1 MYLKTVR
8 SWIYQHN
15 GSKLMVLSKVQLLLP
30 IFKIFNLLSSTVE
43 RLQVAYRSLKRIGP
57 QGVSSE
63 MSGNIHFYG
72 MQFRSYDM
80 CSSMLLL
87 KFFVNCE
94 KHSTHSEYQRSDK
107 SSSLQEVKNNE
118 KSLNRQPQ
126 IVVTVALSG
135 WSFKRGLIIRLWL
148 GKFWCFGK
156 KVAYE
161 RCSHLEVRLYSLLF
175 LSFHESRSWCRCR
188 FRKINR
194 LTLSFRA
201 LSLWSQ
207 DIKRFFFQ
215 GKNMSNTSCP
225 KTGRCLLSKQT
236 HHSVNSL
243 VCSG

>member
-1 MYLKTVR
+1 
-8 SWIYQHN
+8 
-15 GSKLMVLSKVQLLLP
+15 
-30 IFKIFNLLSSTVE
+30 
-43 RLQVAYRSLKRIGP
+43 
-57 QGVSSE
+57 
-63 MSGNIHFYG
+63 
-72 MQFRSYDM
+72 
-80 CSSMLLL
+80 MLLL

-135 WSFKRGLIIRLWL
+135 WSFKRGLIIRLRL
-148 GKFWCFGK
+148 GKFWC
-156 KVAYE
+156 
-161 RCSHLEVRLYSLLF
+161 LEKRSLTRGARTWRF
-175 LSFHESRSWCRCR
+175 ACIRSWCRCR

-215 GKNMSNTSCP
+215 GKNMSNTPCP

-236 HHSVNSL
+236 HHSVNFV
-243 VCSG
+243 VCSGYICNCPWIIDPIQHPSPVFSNRERCFYDHQQTRQKVLD

>member
-1 MYLKTVR
+1 
-8 SWIYQHN
+8 
-15 GSKLMVLSKVQLLLP
+15 
-30 IFKIFNLLSSTVE
+30 
-43 RLQVAYRSLKRIGP
+43 
-57 QGVSSE
+57 
-63 MSGNIHFYG
+63 
-72 MQFRSYDM
+72 
-80 CSSMLLL
+80 MLLL

-107 SSSLQEVKNNE
+107 LSSLQEVKNNG

-135 WSFKRGLIIRLWL
+135 RSFKRGLIIRLWL

-175 LSFHESRSWCRCR
+175 LSFHESRSWCPCR

-215 GKNMSNTSCP
+215 GKNMSNTPCP

-236 HHSVNSL
+236 HHSVNFL
-243 VCSG
+243 VCSGYICNCPWIIDPIRHPSPVFSNRERCFYDHQQTRQKVLDQGWPQ

>member
-1 MYLKTVR
+1 
-8 SWIYQHN
+8 
-15 GSKLMVLSKVQLLLP
+15 
-30 IFKIFNLLSSTVE
+30 
-43 RLQVAYRSLKRIGP
+43 
-57 QGVSSE
+57 
-63 MSGNIHFYG
+63 
-72 MQFRSYDM
+72 
-80 CSSMLLL
+80 MLLL

-175 LSFHESRSWCRCR
+175 LSLYESRSWCPCR

-215 GKNMSNTSCP
+215 GKNMSNTPCP

-236 HHSVNSL
+236 HHSACQLCCVFRVHLQLSLNNRSNSTPL
-243 VCSG
+243 PCVQ